1 MAIDLIPVGSP
12 IPAQTVPDISEV
24 PEIAP
29 KKGRG
34 RPPGAK
40 NKVKIPIAPIA
51 PVVPVVPV
59 VPAAPAVIETPP
71 VSPPE
76 PPPTEPSEESE
87 TETETESEPESPP
100 PPPRP
105 KRRPR
110 ELAVAKAKPKTR
122 PKRVPIVREDTPS
135 PPETPRAAKR
145 RLYGEHRERQT
156 QAINLRKERFAV
168 LLDRFMR

>member
-1 MAIDLIPVGSP
+1 MPIDLIPVGDP
-12 IPAQTVPDISEV
+12 IPAPTVPDISEV

-51 PVVPVVPV
+51 PVVP
-59 VPAAPAVIETPP
+59 AVIETPP

-87 TETETESEPESPP
+87 TETETESEESPP

-110 ELAVAKAKPKTR
+110 ELAVAKAKPKPR
-122 PKRVPIVREDTPS
+122 PKKQATVREATPS
-135 PPETPRAAKR
+135 PPETPRAAKQ
-145 RLYGEHRERQT
+145 RLYGEHRARQT
-156 QAINLRKERFAV
+156 QAINMRKERFAL